1 VRLTP
6 FRLHRPGTV
15 EEATGLLT
23 ELGADAVP
31 YCGGTELLLV
41 AKLGLTSFTDLVD
54 LKGIEELSGIE
65 ANGDLRIGAASTH
78 REIERFP
85 QVRERWPSLAAM
97 ESNVA
102 NLRVRNVGTIGGNL
116 CFADPHSDP
125 ATYLMAAGGS
135 VTVRRGGQTARRI
148 PIEDFTRG
156 RYQTILAPGEL
167 LTAVHVPA
175 LGPGSAL
182 VHGKMSFS
190 ERPAITL
197 AANVTVHDGKIE
209 RARLAVGSI
218 GIAAQRL
225 TGAEESLH
233 GLDATDPAVT
243 PLGPCLEVAAREA
256 EPVHDANGSVEYK
269 RQLVRVMV
277 ERCVR
282 DALRE
287 AQAPTA

>member
-1 VRLTP
+1 MRLTP
-6 FRLHRPGTV
+6 FRLHRPSTV

-23 ELGADAVP
+23 ELGPDAVA

-41 AKLGLTSFTDLVD
+41 AKLGLTAFTDLVD

-65 ANGDLRIGAASTH
+65 ANGELRIGAANTH
-78 REIERFP
+78 REIERFA
-85 QVRERWPSLAAM
+85 QVRERWPSLAVM

-102 NLRVRNVGTIGGNL
+102 NIRVRNVGTIGGNL

-135 VTVRRGGQTARRI
+135 VSTRRGGETARRI
-148 PIEDFTRG
+148 PVEEFTRG
-156 RYQTILAPGEL
+156 AYQTVLAPGEL
-167 LTAVHVPA
+167 LIAVHVPA
-175 LGPGSAL
+175 LAPGAAL
-182 VHGKMSFS
+182 VHKKMSFS

-197 AANVTVHDGKIE
+197 AASVTVRDGKIE

-225 TGAEESLH
+225 TGAEEALH
-233 GLDATDPAVT
+233 GLDATDPSRT
-243 PLGPCLEVAAREA
+243 ELGPCLELAGREA
-256 EPVHDANGSVEYK
+256 EPVHDANGSIEYK

-277 ERCVR
+277 ERSVR
-282 DALRE
+282 EALLE